1 MPSFK
6 EYVQKL
12 QILLFNMLAAFAQFE
27 RELAKKQGKHLGR
40 PPRNKKDIDRAL
52 KLYDIRKS
60 SGYSVNDIV
69 KLTGI
74 PRSTIYHELRKR
86 DSLYK

>member
-1 MPSFK
+1 
-6 EYVQKL
+6 
-12 QILLFNMLAAFAQFE
+12 MLATFAQFE
-27 RELAKKQGKHLGR
+27 RDLIIERTSEGRELAKRQGEHLGR

-60 SGYSVNDIV
+60 GGYSVNDIV